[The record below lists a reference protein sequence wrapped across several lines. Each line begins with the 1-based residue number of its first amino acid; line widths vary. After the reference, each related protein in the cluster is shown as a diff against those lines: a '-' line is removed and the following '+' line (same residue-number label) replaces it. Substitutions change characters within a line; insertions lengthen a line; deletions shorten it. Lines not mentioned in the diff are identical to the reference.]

1 MTTCCF
7 MTLMT
12 VLAVIGI
19 ICIIA
24 ILAMVIVIH
33 LDLKDILRTKD
44 DFCK

>member
-1 MTTCCF
+1 

-12 VLAVIGI
+12 ALAVIGI

-24 ILAMVIVIH
+24 ILAMAFVNH

-44 DFCK
+44 DFYK

>member
-24 ILAMVIVIH
+24 ILAMAIVIH
-33 LDLKDILRTKD
+33 SDLKDILRTTD

>member
-1 MTTCCF
+1 MTSCCF
-7 MTLMT
+7 MTLMA

-24 ILAMVIVIH
+24 ILVMTFVIH
-33 LDLKDILRTKD
+33 SNLKDILRTKD